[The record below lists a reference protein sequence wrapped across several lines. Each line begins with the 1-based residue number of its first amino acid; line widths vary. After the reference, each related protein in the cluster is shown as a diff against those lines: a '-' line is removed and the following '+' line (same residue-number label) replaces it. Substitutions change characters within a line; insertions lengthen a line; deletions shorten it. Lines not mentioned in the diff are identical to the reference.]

1 MVVRGESG
9 GVKISYLEVSGK
21 TGKVFF
27 LLYAV
32 VSSIFTLIALN
43 LFLVY
48 LGRSRKSITESI
60 RSAAVIEGVVFV
72 SHLQFRSSLL
82 IEELNEK

>member
-9 GVKISYLEVSGK
+9 GEKISYLEVSGK
-21 TGKVFF
+21 TGKVVF

-32 VSSIFTLIALN
+32 VSSIFTLIAMN
-43 LFLVY
+43 LFLGY

-60 RSAAVIEGVVFV
+60 RSTAVINGVFFV
-72 SHLQFRSSLL
+72 AHLYFRSSVL
-82 IEELNEK
+82 IEKTE

>member
-9 GVKISYLEVSGK
+9 GVKTSYVEVSGK
-21 TGKVFF
+21 IGKVVF

-43 LFLVY
+43 LFLGLSWPLSEVHNSKHKVGSGNRGCG
-48 LGRSRKSITESI
+48 LCILPS
-60 RSAAVIEGVVFV
+60 V
-72 SHLQFRSSLL
+72 
-82 IEELNEK
+82 